1 MSGDE
6 KMKKSTAKDMT
17 SGNPLKLF
25 VSFMLPLLCGLLF
38 QQFYNMVDTVI
49 VGKFLGVNAL
59 AGVGSTGSINFL
71 VIGFCTGICA
81 GFAIPIAQK
90 FGQKDFEGLKIYTA
104 NIFLLSAAFSVV
116 LTVLTTLL
124 CKNILK
130 YMNTG
135 EDIFNQAYNYIFY
148 IFLGIPAI
156 ILYNML
162 SCIMRSLGDSKSPV
176 YFLLISSVLNIVLD
190 LVSVTVLGM
199 GVEGPALATVISQG
213 VSGIL
218 CFIYMIKKFD
228 ILRLQKED
236 LKIDIS
242 AIKTLC
248 AMGVP
253 MGLQYSITAIGSIV
267 LQTAVNGLGTIYVAA
282 VTAGGKVNQLFMCF
296 FDALGATTATFAGQN
311 IGAGKLDR
319 IKKGIAAS
327 MIIGACFCVVAIAVI
342 FFFGYDIAAM
352 FLDATDAAI
361 VGDVL
366 KNAEKFLITNGSFYI
381 VLVLL
386 HALRFTIQGLGFS
399 RVAIFAGGFEMLA
412 RSVVAL
418 LLVPRFAFGA
428 VVFANPAAWFAA
440 NLFLVPCY
448 FSVMK
453 SLRLHINAKNRSTAQ

>member
-1 MSGDE
+1 
-6 KMKKSTAKDMT
+6 MKKSTAKDMT

-25 VSFMLPLLCGLLF
+25 TAFMLPLLCGLLF

-90 FGQKDFEGLKIYTA
+90 FGQKDFEGLKVYTA

-116 LTVLTTLL
+116 LTLLTTLL
-124 CKNILK
+124 CKNILRL
-130 YMNTG
+130 MNTG
-135 EDIFNQAYNYIFY
+135 EDIFNEAYNYIFY

-176 YFLLISSVLNIVLD
+176 FFLLISSVLNIVLD
-190 LVSVTVLGM
+190 LLTVTVLGM
-199 GVEGPALATVISQG
+199 GVEGPALATVVSQG

-218 CFIYMIKKFD
+218 CFIYMMKKFD
-228 ILRLQKED
+228 ILRLKRED

-242 AIKTLC
+242 AIKILC

-253 MGLQYSITAIGSIV
+253 MGLQYSVTAIGSIV
-267 LQTAVNGLGTIYVAA
+267 LQTAVNGLGTVYVAA

-311 IGAGKLDR
+311 MGAGKLDR
-319 IKKGIAAS
+319 IKKGISAS
-327 MIIGACFCVVAIAVI
+327 MILGAVFCVIAIVVI
-342 FFFGYDIAAM
+342 IFFGYDIAAL
-352 FLDATDAAI
+352 FLDATDASI

-399 RVAIFAGGFEMLA
+399 RVAIFAGAFEMLA
-412 RSVVAL
+412 RSSVAL
-418 LLVPRFAFGA
+418 LLVPHFAFGA

-453 SLRLHINAKNRSTAQ
+453 SLRLHASAKNKETAEYAEQSA

>member
-130 YMNTG
+130 FMNTG
-135 EDIFNQAYNYIFY
+135 EDIFNEAYNYIFY

-176 YFLLISSVLNIVLD
+176 FFLLISSVLNIVLD
-190 LVSVTVLGM
+190 LLTVTVFGM

-218 CFIYMIKKFD
+218 CFIYMMKKFD
-228 ILRLQKED
+228 ILRLKREE

-248 AMGVP
+248 SMGVP

-352 FLDATDAAI
+352 FLDSTDAAI

-440 NLFLVPCY
+440 NVFLVPCY

-453 SLRLHINAKNRSTAQ
+453 SLRLHTNAKNRSTAQ